1 MIKIR
6 IYTEMEIHR
15 RAFFQSFSVLQHQGQ
30 QGQVV
35 QHGGGLESAAAL
47 LAEVQQ
53 HLGCKR
59 QIAE

>member
-15 RAFFQSFSVLQHQGQ
+15 RAFFQSVGVLQHQGQ

-35 QHGGGLESAAAL
+35 QHSAGLESAAL
-47 LAEVQQ
+47 LAEVQ